1 VGGSRRQ
8 TFLKNIIYL
17 FGCAMP
23 QQWHSRSSIVALEI
37 SSCSPQARWLWSV
50 GLVALWHVDL
60 SSSTRDRTCV
70 PCIARQILNHWT
82 TRVVPRRHI
91 FQHYCE
97 KFVKGAP
104 ESLESVITLL
114 CRPDLTVGITVT
126 ELGNLNM
133 VGIIGSRGGRAKWQ
147 RSTPKAR

>member
-1 VGGSRRQ
+1 MWTQWIQLPDSVVVMHVLTAALQHVG
-8 TFLKNIIYL
+8 
-17 FGCAMP
+17 
-23 QQWHSRSSIVALEI
+23 SS
-37 SSCSPQARWLWSV
+37 W
-50 GLVALWHVDL
+50 
-60 SSSTRDRTCV
+60 TRDQISI